1 MNRVIVDTGPLVA
14 YLLSGEH
21 HHAWAVGRF
30 SKLPPPFLTCEAVLS
45 EACFLLARDGGSPDA
60 LLELVERGLIRVSFQ
75 LTDEMVGIRQ
85 LMRKYSD
92 VPMSFADACLVRMT
106 EQLTDC
112 VVVTLDSH
120 FRIYRRHGRK
130 VIPALLPGL
139 NGG

>member
-14 YLLSGEH
+14 YLLSDEQ
-21 HHAWAVGRF
+21 HHAWTVERF
-30 SKLPPPFLTCEAVLS
+30 STLPPPFLTCEAVLS
-45 EACFLLARDGGSPDA
+45 EACFVLARGGGDPDA
-60 LLELVERGLIRVSFQ
+60 LWELVERGLIQVSFR
-75 LTDEMVGIRQ
+75 LTDEIADIRQ
-85 LMRKYSD
+85 LMRKYLD

-130 VIPALLPGL
+130 VIPVFLPKL
-139 NGG
+139 NGR